1 MSLAVLKRKTKE
13 TYKTKKGGFS
23 LNGHRR
29 NISYIGKNYSALKTT
44 LCNFTNSTNIKPS
57 VLSQREVIRKK
68 KEFKATDVTHKFKLI
83 IDEFPNNSLTDL
95 GEVRLG
101 GTEEANI
108 WIENRKAYY
117 TSRSTLSDLS
127 GVEVQAAQAAIVA
140 TAAGDLEDIMDNG
153 APYEEIS
160 NKDRVVRLYP
170 DFQSFLLN
178 DDFVGTI
185 TITKSGELKCGEPR
199 PGTIQNICNNL
210 VQRVESDGNKS
221 QSEYIKNKRIEATTR
236 NNSAVEN
243 SDNGSECFKRIGGK
257 YYPTIRYVNKNKT
270 MTSGEYNATAIA
282 NRGKICD
289 TLGNGFQK
297 PFPYTHKSGNNN
309 CRTKN
314 YKQAYDLIADNKEIS
329 GYYFQVCG
337 ENCK

>member
-29 NISYIGKNYSALKTT
+29 NISYIGKNYSAIKTT
-44 LCNFTNSTNIKPS
+44 LCDYTNSTNIKPS

-68 KEFKATDVTHKFKLI
+68 KEFKATDVTHKFELI
-83 IDEFPNNSLTDL
+83 IDEFPNNSETDIDSTS
-95 GEVRLG
+95 
-101 GTEEANI
+101 GTAAAKTWLN
-108 WIENRKAYY
+108 NRIAYY
-117 TSRSTLSDLS
+117 ESKKPVNSELLEDA
-127 GVEVQAAQAAIVA
+127 VQSLVAAIAV
-140 TAAGDLEDIMDNG
+140 GDLERIRSNG
-153 APYEEIS
+153 APYEEKS
-160 NKDRVVRLYP
+160 NEGVDSVKENGWL
-170 DFQSFLLN
+170 SN
-178 DDFVGTI
+178 EEFVGTI

-199 PGTIQNICNNL
+199 PGSIQNICNNW

-236 NNSAVEN
+236 DNSAVEN

-257 YYPTIRYVNKNKT
+257 YYPTIRYVNNNKT

-297 PFPYTHKSGNNN
+297 PFPYTHESGNNN
-309 CRTKN
+309 CRIKN
-314 YKQAYDLIADNKEIS
+314 YKQAYDLITENKETP

-337 ENCK
+337 DNCK

>member
-29 NISYIGKNYSALKTT
+29 NISYIGKNYSAIKTT
-44 LCNFTNSTNIKPS
+44 LCDCTNSTNIKPS

-68 KEFKATDVTHKFKLI
+68 KEFKATDVTHKFELI
-83 IDEFPNNSLTDL
+83 IDEFPNNSAADISLTDGSAAAKTWL
-95 GEVRLG
+95 
-101 GTEEANI
+101 N
-108 WIENRKAYY
+108 NRIAYY
-117 TSRSTLSDLS
+117 KSKESSVIS
-127 GVEVQAAQAAIVA
+127 GLPDDMVQELVAAIAV
-140 TAAGDLEDIMDNG
+140 GDLARIMSNG
-153 APYEEIS
+153 APYEEKS
-160 NKDRVVRLYP
+160 NEEAY
-170 DFQSFLLN
+170 
-178 DDFVGTI
+178 DDPYVWLSNEEFVGTI

-199 PGTIQNICNNL
+199 PGSIQNICNNW

-236 NNSAVEN
+236 DNSAVEN

-257 YYPTIRYVNKNKT
+257 YYPTIRYVNNNKT

-297 PFPYTHKSGNNN
+297 PFPYTHESGNNN
-309 CRTKN
+309 CRIKN
-314 YKQAYDLIADNKEIS
+314 YKQAYDLITENKETP

-337 ENCK
+337 DNCK